1 MANAVI
7 LILVIGYCLF
17 LIYKQVQNRKPE
29 NISAVQAVAVPAAV
43 AAAAARAGQ
52 KETRKNTD
60 RRKAA
65 VTKTVRSEARGSFLC
80 AKKRGKN
87 GKCWKH
93 HRLHALRLW
102 CFSGDLSGR
111 CPDLSGRALDSEM
124 EKEKERRRTGKWLM

>member
-17 LIYKQVQNRKPE
+17 LIYKQVQNRK
-29 NISAVQAVAVPAAV
+29 AGKHLGCTGCGGYAAV

-93 HRLHALRLW
+93 HRLPCFTALVLFW
-102 CFSGDLSGR
+102 
-111 CPDLSGRALDSEM
+111 
-124 EKEKERRRTGKWLM
+124 

>member
-52 KETRKNTD
+52 KETRKTLTG
-60 RRKAA
+60 
-65 VTKTVRSEARGSFLC
+65 V
-80 AKKRGKN
+80 
-87 GKCWKH
+87 KH
-93 HRLHALRLW
+93 Q
-102 CFSGDLSGR
+102 
-111 CPDLSGRALDSEM
+111 
-124 EKEKERRRTGKWLM
+124 

>member
-80 AKKRGKN
+80 AKKRGKMGNVGNTTGSMLYGFGAFLVIYLVGVLIYQVVLWIQKWKRKKKDGEQEN
-87 GKCWKH
+87 G
-93 HRLHALRLW
+93 
-102 CFSGDLSGR
+102 
-111 CPDLSGRALDSEM
+111 
-124 EKEKERRRTGKWLM
+124 